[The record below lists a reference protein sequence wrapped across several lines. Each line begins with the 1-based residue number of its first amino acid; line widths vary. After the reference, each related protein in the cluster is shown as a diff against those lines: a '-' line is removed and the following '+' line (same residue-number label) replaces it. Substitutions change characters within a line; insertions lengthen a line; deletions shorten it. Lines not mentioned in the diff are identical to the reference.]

1 MTAFEHQKEL
11 WAKVPLVLLKTSPIP
26 YVYFFA
32 FVNVSLPY
40 AVEYSFLTCGTEL
53 TSNAK
58 KSLPYMVEYW
68 KPKLLKT
75 FSL

>member
-1 MTAFEHQKEL
+1 MSQS
-11 WAKVPLVLLKTSPIP
+11 TSGPPKKLP
-26 YVYFFA
+26 YILHLFLCFCKHI
-32 FVNVSLPY
+32 SLPY
-40 AVEYSFLTCGTEL
+40 AVQYSFLTCGTEL

-68 KPKLLKT
+68 KPKLFKT